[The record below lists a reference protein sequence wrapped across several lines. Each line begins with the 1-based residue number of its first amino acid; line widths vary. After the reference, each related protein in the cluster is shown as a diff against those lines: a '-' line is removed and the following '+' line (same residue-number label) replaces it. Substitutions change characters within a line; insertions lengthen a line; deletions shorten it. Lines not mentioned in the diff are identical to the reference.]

1 MGDAMKHLQR
11 AVGLCI
17 LGLAAFTAAI
27 IWFEIAA
34 RNQNP
39 VSSWNQVDVL
49 GVWHLFYSTDPPNVR
64 IVVIALLFA
73 VLFASGV
80 ASLEHWV
87 LTRSRRS
94 HDPGSM
100 PLAPRLVMAATRGKF
115 AGPIRVTVLIPAHN
129 EAERL
134 PATLTSLAAQSA
146 PPERIIVVADNC
158 TDATVDVGRAA
169 GVEVVESIDNRD
181 KKAGALNQ
189 ALRWL
194 VPEQG
199 DNDLVMIMD
208 ADTTLD
214 EGFLEAARRRFA
226 DDRGL
231 MAVGGLFYGEEGCG
245 VIGQFQ
251 RNEYVRYSRDLARR
265 QGKVFVLTGT
275 ASLFRPL
282 ALRTVAAERGRI
294 LPGPPGD
301 VYDTFALTE
310 DNELTLALKTL
321 GALMISPPQ
330 CTVITEVMPTWRTLW
345 NQRLRWQRGALENL
359 GTYGLTLATLRY
371 WTQQLGISY
380 GVIAFAAYFLLIAA
394 MAISADNWIWYPF
407 WLGVGGLFV
416 MERVVTVWK
425 GGWRARILAALLLP
439 ELCYAMFLNAVYVR
453 GVIDIAFG
461 KRAQWGGLNPPNDDP
476 VVVSG

>member
-1 MGDAMKHLQR
+1 MKHLQR
-11 AVGLCI
+11 AVGLFI
-17 LGLAAFTAAI
+17 LGISALTAAT

-34 RNQNP
+34 KNQSP
-39 VSSWNQVDVL
+39 VTSWREGEVF
-49 GVWHLFYSTDPPNVR
+49 GIWRYFYSTEPPNGR
-64 IVVIALLFA
+64 IVVIAVLFA
-73 VLFASGV
+73 VFFAAGV
-80 ASLEHWV
+80 ASLEHWI

-94 HDPGSM
+94 HNPQAM
-100 PLAPRLVMAATRGKF
+100 PLAPKIVMAATRGEF
-115 AGPIRVTVLIPAHN
+115 AGPITVTVLIPAHN
-129 EAERL
+129 EAARL
-134 PATLTSLAAQSA
+134 PATLKSLAAQSA
-146 PPERIIVVADNC
+146 PPDRIIVVADNC
-158 TDATVDVGRAA
+158 TDATVEIARAA
-169 GVEVVESIDNRD
+169 GVDVVESADNVD

-189 ALRWL
+189 VLRWL

-214 EGFLEAARRRFA
+214 QGFLEVARRRFTR
-226 DDRGL
+226 DRAL
-231 MAVGGLFYGEEGCG
+231 MAVGGLFYGEDGCG

-251 RNEYVRYSRDLARR
+251 RNEYVRYSRDLSRR

-275 ASLFRPL
+275 ASLFRPI
-282 ALRTVAAERGRI
+282 ALRTVSAERGRT
-294 LPGPPGD
+294 LPGRPGD

-321 GALMISPPQ
+321 GALMISPPE
-330 CTVITEVMPTWRTLW
+330 CTVVTEVMPSWRTLW

-380 GVIAFAAYFLLIAA
+380 GVIAFATYFLLIIV
-394 MAISADNWIWYPF
+394 MLLSSDTWIWYPF

-416 MERVVTVWK
+416 MERVVTVWR
-425 GGWRARILAALLLP
+425 GGWSARWLAALLFP

-453 GVIDIAFG
+453 GILDIAFG
-461 KRAQWGGLNPPNDDP
+461 RRAQWGGLNPPSESQP
-476 VVVSG
+476 AVPS